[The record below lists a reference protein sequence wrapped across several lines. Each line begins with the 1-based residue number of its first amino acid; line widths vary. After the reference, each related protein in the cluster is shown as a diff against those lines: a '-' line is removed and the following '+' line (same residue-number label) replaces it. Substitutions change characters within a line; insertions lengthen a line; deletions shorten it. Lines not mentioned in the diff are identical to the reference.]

1 MPSSRFANAEL
12 FVVTKKQRAQCRF
25 FDDMTAA
32 ASISETLL
40 PAEAIVISL
49 TVSQPLTLVAGH

>member
-1 MPSSRFANAEL
+1 V

-40 PAEAIVISL
+40 PAEAIVTSL